1 MIYWGWSVSV
11 ILEDMKETGSPKL
24 LFENLDLTPIHP
36 TLWTDLHTE
45 GPGRPVEYDPE
56 WDLKALMLRQLLQ
69 IPYVKDLVKRLNR
82 NPYLRNACGYRDK
95 APTEAHFSQM
105 KKRIGAEGFRIIE
118 AWLRREALSLRETQP
133 LTAVGLVQATC
144 IDGTD
149 LRAWS
154 SRSLDDNKRGRGDP
168 DARLGRGRR
177 GFYLGYRSVFLT
189 DIEGFPLGHVEAPA
203 NVNEPLLVE
212 PLLDQVLG
220 EDIEV
225 ELLAGDSGFESRRV
239 FEALEARRISSLV
252 AWRSMKR
259 RVNPSDVLTV
269 KDRIDVEGPEY
280 KRVIYKRLRALV
292 EGFIGRVKSRL
303 AYGRLTWQGLENVS
317 IHVSLVLMV
326 VYAVC
331 IAAFRLGRPELRQS
345 VAYFA

>member
-1 MIYWGWSVSV
+1 
-11 ILEDMKETGSPKL
+11 MKETGSPKL
-24 LFENLDLTPIHP
+24 LFENLNLTPIHP

-56 WDLKALMLRQLLQ
+56 WDLRALMLRQLLQ
-69 IPYVKDLVKRLNR
+69 IPYVKDLVKRLKR
-82 NPYLRNACGYRDK
+82 DPCLRKACGYGKK

-105 KKRIGAEGFRIIE
+105 KNRIGAEGFRIIE
-118 AWLRREALSLRETQP
+118 AWLRREALSLRESQP
-133 LTAVGLVQATC
+133 LSAAGLIQAAC
-144 IDGTD
+144 VDGTD

-168 DARLGRGRR
+168 DARLGRGRK
-177 GFYLGYRSVFLT
+177 GFYLGYRSLFLT
-189 DIEGFPLGHVEAPA
+189 DVEGFPLGHVEAPA

-212 PLLDQVLG
+212 PLLDRVLG
-220 EDIEV
+220 EDLEV
-225 ELLAGDSGFESRRV
+225 GLLAGDSGFESRRV
-239 FEALEARRISSLV
+239 FEALEARRMAPLV

-259 RVNPSDVLTV
+259 RVNPPDVLTV

-303 AYGRLTWQGLENVS
+303 GYGRLTWQGLENVG

-326 VYAVC
+326 VYAVA
-331 IAAFRLGRPELRQS
+331 IAAFRIGRPELRQS
-345 VAYFA
+345 VAFFA